1 LLVDDEDSVRE
12 LLTAVL
18 RRHGYTVIHAASPD
32 EALTIEP
39 VHYDLLVT
47 DVVMPGM
54 TGVELAQR
62 LDAPRVLFISGYD
75 RDAVGDDAFFLPK
88 PFTEAELA
96 AKVREVLD
104 TPLVTPDTIGVA
116 A

>member
-1 LLVDDEDSVRE
+1 VASPQEALLV
-12 LLTAVL
+12 
-18 RRHGYTVIHAASPD
+18 
-32 EALTIEP
+32 EP
-39 VHYDLLVT
+39 ARWDLLLT

-62 LDAPRVLFISGYD
+62 LDARCALFISGYD

-96 AKVREVLD
+96 QKVREVLEA
-104 TPLVTPDTIGVA
+104 PRESPDTTRIA